1 MEIINN
7 PPFHMG
13 KLKFG
18 ICNLAEVRQLLDSRA
33 AIQPS
38 SDCAQSR
45 APFTAARYWMCEPS
59 VKLLL
64 FQRHVWTKSVSQYH
78 SCQRWEVHQACVSA
92 STLPPVKEE
101 KPGFPEQSQRHSL
114 CLPGGQTGDLT
125 MVYSPTHPHTRA
137 QTIQK
142 IHSHKGQRFSKD
154 SILAMNQRPQPMGT
168 KADLKRAEGGVFMLQ
183 FGW

>member
-1 MEIINN
+1 MEMINN

-33 AIQPS
+33 ATQPS

-45 APFTAARYWMCEPS
+45 PFTAARYWMCEQ
-59 VKLLL
+59 LLL
-64 FQRHVWTKSVSQYH
+64 FQQHVWTESVRQYH
-78 SCQRWEVHQACVSA
+78 SCQRWEVHQACASA
-92 STLPPVKEE
+92 STLPPLKKRSRVS
-101 KPGFPEQSQRHSL
+101 QSKGRDILSAFQ
-114 CLPGGQTGDLT
+114 GGQSGDLT
-125 MVYSPTHPHTRA
+125 MVCSPTHPHTRA

-142 IHSHKGQRFSKD
+142 IHSHTEQRFSKD
-154 SILAMNQRPQPMGT
+154 RILAMNQRPQPVGT
-168 KADLKRAEGGVFMLQ
+168 KADWKRAEGGVFTLQ

>member
-1 MEIINN
+1 METIN

-18 ICNLAEVRQLLDSRA
+18 ICNLAEVKQLLDNRTTT
-33 AIQPS
+33 QPS

-45 APFTAARYWMCEPS
+45 APFTAAHYWMCEPS

-64 FQRHVWTKSVSQYH
+64 FQRHVWKESISQYH
-78 SCQRWEVHQACVSA
+78 SCQRWEVHQARVSA
-92 STLPPVKEE
+92 STLPPLK
-101 KPGFPEQSQRHSL
+101 KRSRASQSKARDILSAFQ
-114 CLPGGQTGDLT
+114 GEQTGDLT

-142 IHSHKGQRFSKD
+142 IHSHTEERFSKD
-154 SILAMNQRPQPMGT
+154 SILAMNQRPQPVGT
-168 KADLKRAEGGVFMLQ
+168 KAGLKRAEGGVFTLQ